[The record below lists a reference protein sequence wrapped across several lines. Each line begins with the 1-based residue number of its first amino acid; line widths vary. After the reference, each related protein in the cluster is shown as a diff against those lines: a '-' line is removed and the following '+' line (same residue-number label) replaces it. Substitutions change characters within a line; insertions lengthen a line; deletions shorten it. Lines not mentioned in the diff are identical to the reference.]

1 MSPRLR
7 PVGVWAALVAA
18 AGGCV
23 DFEEISIPRGPETT
37 IVVVVDESPPAALV
51 FGADS
56 PVVVRNRAK
65 ILHISEFPC
74 PPERYGLEE
83 GWHALDGFDL
93 RPERQ
98 WAGDTL
104 ELATEPSMLPIGAE
118 YEELLVENAT
128 QEAYWGLKPP
138 HHRACGRAPLVVTT
152 STAGFAGGGWV
163 PLEQVDVQ
171 AGAWAPCTGAVVVWD
186 FALRMQ
192 AESVQNSV
200 ELDWAY
206 YLWPNMVLDIECAA
220 EPKIALAYGG
230 SDAANVETFA
240 LGPDAPVLVAGEVLW
255 RPYPCAI
262 AIDPADPTTSYVSF
276 RRGLWGDDG
285 CDDLFEFT
293 EGSAALT
300 DIGPGSA
307 TRLSEDEIL
316 IRRPNGARVR
326 RADGEVVV
334 CPGGPDIEDMIW
346 RPGHYLY
353 IDRDNRLGTT
363 ADLKTCTRF
372 HDVWLPPRPEA
383 SADRRLLSIG
393 RGVYI
398 ADSAS
403 GAPAFRIAGAVTND
417 LAPQRLPR

>member
-1 MSPRLR
+1 M
-7 PVGVWAALVAA
+7 
-18 AGGCV
+18 
-23 DFEEISIPRGPETT
+23 DFEEISIPRGPEST

-51 FGADS
+51 FGPDS

-83 GWHALDGFDL
+83 GRHTLDGFDL

-104 ELATEPSMLPIGAE
+104 ELATEPSMLPIGVE

-128 QEAYWGLKPP
+128 RDAYLGLKPP
-138 HHRACGRAPLVVTT
+138 RHRACGRAPLVVTT
-152 STAGFAGGGWV
+152 GTAGFAGGSWV

-186 FALRMQ
+186 SALRMQ

-200 ELDWAY
+200 EFVGTDYW
-206 YLWPNMVLDIECAA
+206 WPNMVVDIECAA
-220 EPKIALAYGG
+220 EPKIAVAYGD
-230 SDAANVETFA
+230 SDATNVETFA
-240 LGPDAPVLVAGEVLW
+240 LGPDAPVLLVAEEVLW
-255 RPYPCAI
+255 QPYPCAI

-276 RRGLWGDDG
+276 RRGDEG

-293 EGSAALT
+293 EGNAALT
-300 DIGPGSA
+300 EIGRGRA

-316 IRRPNGARVR
+316 IRRPDDARVR

-363 ADLKTCTRF
+363 ADLKTCTTFR
-372 HDVWLPPRPEA
+372 DLWLPPRPEA

-417 LAPQRLPR
+417 LAPQGLPR